1 MSEENPNDISMAQQ
15 EIDEN
20 SKIQFEEANF
30 KKAEEYLERESI
42 LDRSSEKPQKFSLN
56 CDLDKFKPYGIG
68 LYFYFD
74 ILKKTAIFF
83 FIASLICIPT
93 LYSNCSGGGL
103 GSSSNGISAISKC
116 SLANQP
122 TLSLEIPASSA
133 TQTEIDAVKVRND
146 ARIAT
151 FTDDM
156 VNY

>member
-30 KKAEEYLERESI
+30 TKALEYFERESV
-42 LDRSSEKPQKFSLN
+42 LDRSSDKPQKFSLN
-56 CDLDKFKPYGIG
+56 CDLNELKPYGIG

-93 LYSNCSGGGL
+93 LYSN
-103 GSSSNGISAISKC
+103 
-116 SLANQP
+116 
-122 TLSLEIPASSA
+122 
-133 TQTEIDAVKVRND
+133 
-146 ARIAT
+146 
-151 FTDDM
+151 
-156 VNY
+156 

>member
-1 MSEENPNDISMAQQ
+1 M
-15 EIDEN
+15 
-20 SKIQFEEANF
+20 
-30 KKAEEYLERESI
+30 
-42 LDRSSEKPQKFSLN
+42 
-56 CDLDKFKPYGIG
+56 
-68 LYFYFD
+68 YFYFD

-103 GSSSNGISAISKC
+103 GSSSSGISAISKC

-146 ARIAT
+146 ARIAAY
-151 FTDDM
+151 TDDM
-156 VNY
+156 VDYWINSLQFKLFKLLFLLFLFSFLNKTE